1 MKFLPSILV
10 QNITYEGTKIE
21 PKTIISMSHVWDKC
35 EQDTNKILGTFQ
47 ADYYT
52 KKYIKVTTLTRKTNT

>member
-21 PKTIISMSHVWDKC
+21 PKTIISMSHAWDKC
-35 EQDTNKILGTFQ
+35 EQDTNKILGIFQ
-47 ADYYT
+47 ADS